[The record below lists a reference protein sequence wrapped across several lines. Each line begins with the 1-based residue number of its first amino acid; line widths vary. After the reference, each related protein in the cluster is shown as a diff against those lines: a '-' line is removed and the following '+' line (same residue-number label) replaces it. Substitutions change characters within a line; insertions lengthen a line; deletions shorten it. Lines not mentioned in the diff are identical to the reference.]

1 MGEKAISKGWCATNM
16 CSYDISYT
24 QLTWPFFGT
33 CLAIIVF
40 GISALGVE
48 QSQRRVPG
56 AGGGQERKRPT
67 ILAKLVSSPVPSRG
81 GGGHS
86 SIPNLIH
93 GHGHC
98 HAFPSRSPHPVPTAW
113 ATLLQPSGWWCLVPP
128 RAATCGGR
136 LWQQGE
142 DSEWAWTSRTCLH
155 FGVHP
160 PKTWG
165 RLFLHLKLTPD
176 RWRVFV
182 VWSKL

>member
-56 AGGGQERKRPT
+56 VGGGQERKRPT

-81 GGGHS
+81 GGD
-86 SIPNLIH
+86 IV
-93 GHGHC
+93 
-98 HAFPSRSPHPVPTAW
+98 PSPI
-113 ATLLQPSGWWCLVPP
+113 
-128 RAATCGGR
+128 
-136 LWQQGE
+136 
-142 DSEWAWTSRTCLH
+142 
-155 FGVHP
+155 
-160 PKTWG
+160 
-165 RLFLHLKLTPD
+165 
-176 RWRVFV
+176 
-182 VWSKL
+182 